1 MRPHWGGHG
10 RCVQY
15 DRGGRG
21 SSHAVAIR
29 MQDTGGSAHRINEPD
44 PVGGTQKSSGCGGQ
58 ASFPTFKACD
68 LSVAGKWYRDKFTL
82 EPDEAAVVKQVGADG
97 GDISAPHLA
106 FGSVLMLCALPPEE
120 GWDHKYGERP
130 AGPKIRSE
138 AKAAAAMCP
147 DAPFAAEL
155 VRVAGGVAP
164 APRPP

>member
-1 MRPHWGGHG
+1 M
-10 RCVQY
+10 
-15 DRGGRG
+15 
-21 SSHAVAIR
+21 
-29 MQDTGGSAHRINEPD
+29 
-44 PVGGTQKSSGCGGQ
+44 
-58 ASFPTFKACD
+58 
-68 LSVAGKWYRDKFTL
+68 
-82 EPDEAAVVKQVGADG
+82 KQVGAD
-97 GDISAPHLA
+97 ISAPHSA

-164 APRPP
+164 APKTSMNDGTFVVGKDIAEGAYQVNVPAGANGVHDCYWERTGPQVRRSTMISSR